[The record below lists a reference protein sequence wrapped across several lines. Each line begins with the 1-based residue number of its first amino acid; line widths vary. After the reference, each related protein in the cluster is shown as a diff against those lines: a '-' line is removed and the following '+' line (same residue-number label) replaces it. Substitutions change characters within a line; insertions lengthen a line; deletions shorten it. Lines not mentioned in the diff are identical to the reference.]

1 MPVKKPSKKKVAK
14 KKTSKSLS
22 AKGVK
27 DPEGGLTA
35 KGRAYFKKKEGAHLK
50 PGVKGKADTPEKMK
64 RKGSFLRRH
73 YANLAGPLKKENGE
87 PTRLA
92 LAAHAWGEKVPK
104 TLAEAKKLA
113 DKGSKLLERYERSK
127 AKKKAPVKKITTTKK
142 KSKSTVKK
150 VTKKKKKKKTK
161 ATR

>member
-1 MPVKKPSKKKVAK
+1 MPVKKPSKKKITK
-14 KKTSKSLS
+14 KKSTKKISSK
-22 AKGVK
+22 GIK

-35 KGRAYFKKKEGAHLK
+35 KGRAYFKKKEGAELK

-64 RKGSFLRRH
+64 RKGSFFRRH
-73 YANLAGPLKKENGE
+73 YANPAGPLKKENGE

-113 DKGSKLLERYERSK
+113 EKGSKLLERYEKSK
-127 AKKKAPVKKITTTKK
+127 AKKKAPVKKKT
-142 KSKSTVKK
+142 TVKK
-150 VTKKKKKKKTK
+150 KKTTKTAAKKTKKKTK
-161 ATR
+161 ASR